1 MIPIIHFIDRIS
13 IWTGK
18 LASWLLLVLTG
29 IVCYEVYMRYVLS
42 RPSAWAYDA
51 GYMLYGAL
59 FILAGAYALARNAHI
74 RGDVLFRLW
83 PIKVQAGLEL
93 VLYVLFF
100 VPAVGALIYFG
111 YGFAEMS
118 WRIGERSSFSPG
130 GPPLYHFKSL
140 IPISGTLLAL
150 QGISEMMRC
159 IYCLRHGYFP
169 ERLQDVEEIDR
180 EIVKEL
186 SEKADITQQGVK
198 S

>member
-93 VLYVLFF
+93 LLYMLFF
-100 VPAVGALIYFG
+100 VPAVGALIYSG

-130 GPPLYHFKSL
+130 GPPLYHFKFL
-140 IPISGTLLAL
+140 IPIAGVLLAL
-150 QGISEMMRC
+150 QGISEMLRC

-169 ERLQDVEEIDR
+169 ARLPDVEEIDR

-186 SEKADITQQGVK
+186 SEKADVPQQGVK
-198 S
+198 P